1 MKNPI
6 YLREDQINTL
16 VAMLESEIAEINKNL
31 AIKNVDFKE
40 ANLMDIRLD
49 YLRGIIA
56 RLMRREA

>member
-1 MKNPI
+1 MQNPI

-56 RLMRREA
+56 RLMRREV

>member
-16 VAMLESEIAEINKNL
+16 VAMLESDIAEINKNL
-31 AIKNVDFKE
+31 AIKNIDFKE

-56 RLMRREA
+56 RLTRREA